1 MIIGVGID
9 VVQVSRIRKAMQNSR
24 FLERILTPD
33 EMKLELTP
41 LRVASRWAA
50 KEAIYKAIGGGVHWQ
65 DMSILNDVSRAP
77 RIVWT
82 GDSPLQEGQKVHLS
96 LSHEQSVA
104 VAVAILECFKL
115 PQS

>member
-1 MIIGVGID
+1 MITGVGID
-9 VVQVSRIRKAMQNSR
+9 VVQVSRIRKAMQNPR

-50 KEAIYKAIGGGVHWQ
+50 KEAIYKAIGGRITWQ
-65 DMSILNDVSRAP
+65 DLSILNDVTRAP
-77 RIVWT
+77 MIVWT
-82 GDSPLQEGQKVHLS
+82 GISPLKPGQKMHLS

-104 VAVAILECFKL
+104 VATAILESL
-115 PQS
+115 D